1 MERETMRRILHFFM
15 FSFAIVIA
23 LIAPHGASAQV
34 IGAKESTP
42 MVDIFGGYTYVHA
55 NTVATDTSIGVNGGS
70 GSVAYNFNRWLGLV
84 GDVGFYEQD
93 NVAETGH
100 NLTLLS
106 YQFGPRVSFRGHGR
120 MHLVPFA
127 QALVGAGH
135 ASGSLYTKSLGG
147 GEAPIGANT
156 NLLFTAGGGVDLKLT
171 HTFGIRII
179 QAEYMYSQFSNGLDH
194 NNRQN
199 NVRLS
204 AGILI
209 SLGDR

>member
-1 MERETMRRILHFFM
+1 MRRILHFFM
-15 FSFAIVIA
+15 LSLAIFAA
-23 LIAPHGASAQV
+23 LIAAQTASAQV

-42 MVDIFGGYTYVHA
+42 MVDIFGGYTFVHA
-55 NTVATDTSIGVNGGS
+55 NTVITDTSISLNGGS
-70 GSVAYNFNRWLGLV
+70 GSFAYNINRWLGLV
-84 GDVGFYEQD
+84 GDVGFYEQG
-93 NVAETGH
+93 NVARTGH

-127 QALVGAGH
+127 QVLVGAGH
-135 ASGSLYTKSLGG
+135 ASGSLYTASLEG
-147 GEAPIGANT
+147 GEAPIGATT
-156 NLLFTAGGGVDLKLT
+156 NLLFTAGGGVDWKLS

-179 QAEYMYSQFSNGLDH
+179 QAEYMYSQFPNGLASS
-194 NNRQN
+194 NRQN